1 MSPHQEKPRKETP
14 VISVLRLWLDCM
26 AVIVDSQCCR
36 RAVCSACSLP
46 ASGYVNN
53 VHDRDLP
60 ETTYT
65 PIDDVRR
72 SCKKVSKAAKR
83 RNGYVPLCE
92 PSGKGLVP
100 LCQPELFTMR
110 ADGSILTEVPF
121 SNWNRNI
128 SVLSV
133 SKTNGN
139 AAPLTAIEL

>member
-1 MSPHQEKPRKETP
+1 M
-14 VISVLRLWLDCM
+14 
-26 AVIVDSQCCR
+26 
-36 RAVCSACSLP
+36 
-46 ASGYVNN
+46 NN
-53 VHDRDLP
+53 VRDKK
-60 ETTYT
+60 
-65 PIDDVRR
+65 IMRR
-72 SCKKVSKAAKR
+72 SYSGVSKAAERK
-83 RNGYVPLCE
+83 NACIPLCE

-128 SVLSV
+128 SVLSA